1 MPKKQGT
8 EKKSKIVKSS
18 ANKVKVNDI
27 GGFAEYFRALDNK
40 YGDMDAESK
49 LRAVLA
55 AGKMFDSYNPDPNV
69 QNRRVKGISSLPVD
83 MKKNDISGFLKNP
96 NGSERPL
103 RQLSNILE
111 YTAYP
116 YFKLRK
122 TYQDILT
129 YRYYSYPCYLE
140 ESDAEKKDFKREW
153 RLIDKLNASIRPSDI
168 AHEITGHCVRDGKA
182 FYILRY
188 NVDKGHNE
196 VNHAF
201 LQQLPQDWVKI
212 VGFNNVTKYS
222 VAFNMMYFL
231 QPGATWTQFGDLFRP
246 YKDGFLEMVRPVEPS
261 KSVVYA
267 SKKCRCEIN
276 TEKLKELRKNAISD
290 DDAPEVYKENGAWF
304 YWVNLPAEAVWTFEC
319 DDVSRNVI
327 SPLIGLALSMAQIAQ
342 YEDVQLELVQNPL
355 VACVL
360 GEMEYRDDS
369 AYAAEDAYKLSPSG
383 RAFFE
388 SLWYQMLAANNTS
401 GVGIYSAPLKNL
413 HLEQLA
419 EAPSATDIS
428 SKGYSYAMMKS
439 GNGILPMDTEPR
451 AGSVQISAMIESQ
464 YARCVYG
471 QFERMMNHLY
481 RTLNLNYDW
490 RFKMF
495 GNIFTEK
502 EELETCRKGLTLGLL
517 GETLKYNALMGH
529 STLED
534 ISMSEAIIGIGIMD
548 KRIPLAT
555 SYTMSGN
562 GSNTT
567 PAATTKTKSTSGSTE
582 EVEVKEVKESGR
594 PSSEGTPSTEGQE
607 GSQDAGY

>member
-1 MPKKQGT
+1 MPKKQNGT
-8 EKKSKIVKSS
+8 EKKTSKVKSN
-18 ANKVKVNDI
+18 ANKVKANDI
-27 GGFAEYFRALDNK
+27 GGFAEYFRALDDK
-40 YGDMDAESK
+40 YGNMDIADK
-49 LRAVLA
+49 LRAVLS

-83 MKKNDISGFLKNP
+83 MKKNEITGFLKNP
-96 NGSERPL
+96 DGSERPL

-140 ESDAEKKDFKREW
+140 ETEAKSKEFKREW

-168 AHEITGHCVRDGKA
+168 AHEIAGHCIRDGKA
-182 FYILRY
+182 FYVLRY
-188 NVDKGHNE
+188 AVDKGHNE

-201 LQQLPQDWVKI
+201 LQQLPQDWIKI

-246 YKDGFLEMVRPVEPS
+246 YKDGFLEMVRPLEPS

-267 SKKCRCEIN
+267 SKKQKVEIN
-276 TEKLKELRKNAISD
+276 IEKLNELRQNAVNGE
-290 DDAPEVYKENGAWF
+290 DAPDVYKENGAWF
-304 YWVNLPAEAVWTFEC
+304 YWVNLPAESVWTFEC

-342 YEDVQLELVQNPL
+342 YEEVQLELVQNPL

-360 GEMEYRDDS
+360 GEMEYRDDT
-369 AYAAEDAYKLSPSG
+369 AYAGEDAYKLSPSG

-388 SLWYQMLAANNTS
+388 TLWYQMLAANNTS

-428 SKGYSYAMMKS
+428 SKGYAYAMMKS

-464 YARCVYG
+464 YARGIYG
-471 QFERMMNHLY
+471 QFERMMNYLY
-481 RTLNLNYDW
+481 RTLNLNFDW

-495 GNIFTEK
+495 GNIFSEK
-502 EELETCRKGLTLGLL
+502 EELESCRKGLTLGLL
-517 GETLKYNALMGH
+517 SETLKYNALMGH

-534 ISMSEAIIGIGIMD
+534 ISMSDAIIGIGIMD

-555 SYTMSGN
+555 SYTMSNKGTAPD
-562 GSNTT
+562 TT
-567 PAATTKTKSTSGSTE
+567 PKSKTTGSETK
-582 EVEVKEVKESGR
+582 EVEVKEEKESGR
-594 PSSEGTPSTEGQE
+594 PESEGSPDTEGQE